1 MNGTKKAIEG
11 IKKAL
16 EKLGVHGTVRIA
28 EIAPGDTTRFTVY
41 INDEYFGVY
50 DTDKNTFVD

>member
-1 MNGTKKAIEG
+1 MNKQNVVTR
-11 IKKAL
+11 IKEAL
-16 EKLGVHGTVRIA
+16 EKLDVHGKVRIA
-28 EIAPGDTTRFTVY
+28 EIAPGDTTRLTVY